1 LKVIRKGNLAAKES
15 EIALVKEA
23 AEGNVESFTALAARY
38 YTPMVAIAHSITGD
52 RDLAEDAAQQC
63 FARAAVK
70 LSQLKDYGKFTGWLA
85 AICRNEAK
93 DIARIESNH
102 SNREEKLSER
112 TVESKDNNSSEFIKN
127 AMNKLSN
134 SSREVIYLRYYDGL
148 SYEQI
153 SDVLGISEQ
162 AINGR
167 LRRAK
172 KKLAQILKREGFKQ
186 V

>member
-1 LKVIRKGNLAAKES
+1 MANQEPDIV
-15 EIALVKEA
+15 LVEAA
-23 AEGNVESFTALAARY
+23 AEGNVESFTELAARY

-63 FARAAVK
+63 FARVAVK
-70 LSQLKDYGKFTGWLA
+70 LSQLKDYGKFAGWLA

-93 DIARIESNH
+93 DIVRLENNQRNTETLSEITIDSNH
-102 SNREEKLSER
+102 D
-112 TVESKDNNSSEFIKN
+112 ESTDVVKN
-127 AMNKLSN
+127 ALNKLSA
-134 SSREVIYLRYYDGL
+134 SSKEVIYLRYYDGL
-148 SYEQI
+148 SYDQI
-153 SDVLGISEQ
+153 SEVLGISEQ

-172 KKLAQILKREGFKQ
+172 KKLAQILKREGFKK

>member
-1 LKVIRKGNLAAKES
+1 MLDVIRNDNLAIRELD
-15 EIALVKEA
+15 IVLVKQA
-23 AEGNVESFTALAARY
+23 AEGNAESFTELAARY
-38 YTPMVAIAHSITGD
+38 YPAMVAIAHSITGD

-70 LSQLKDYGKFTGWLA
+70 LTQLKDYRKFAGWLA

-93 DIARIESNH
+93 DIARQEKSHRTN
-102 SNREEKLSER
+102 EKLSEI
-112 TVESKDNNSSEFIKN
+112 TTESKHDDSSDIVKN
-127 AMNKLSN
+127 ALNKLSP
-134 SSREVIYLRYYDGL
+134 SSREVIYLRYYNGL

-153 SDVLGISEQ
+153 SEVLGISEQ

-172 KKLAQILKREGFKQ
+172 KKLALILKREGFKQ

>member
-1 LKVIRKGNLAAKES
+1 MKAREPD
-15 EIALVKEA
+15 IALVKAA
-23 AEGNVESFTALAARY
+23 AEGNVESFTELAAWY
-38 YTPMVAIAHSITGD
+38 YTPMVAIAHSIIGD

-63 FARAAVK
+63 FAKAAVM
-70 LSQLKDYGKFTGWLA
+70 LPQLKDYRRFAGWLV

-93 DIARIESNH
+93 DIIRLENNQHNA
-102 SNREEKLSER
+102 EKLSEI
-112 TVESKDNNSSEFIKN
+112 TIDSNHDESTDVVKN
-127 AMNKLSN
+127 ALNKLSA
-134 SSREVIYLRYYDGL
+134 SSKEVIYLRYYDGL
-148 SYEQI
+148 SYDQI
-153 SDVLGISEQ
+153 SEVLGISEQ

>member
-1 LKVIRKGNLAAKES
+1 MSREPDIV
-15 EIALVKEA
+15 LVKAA
-23 AEGNVESFTALAARY
+23 AEGNVESFTELAARY

-70 LSQLKDYGKFTGWLA
+70 LSQLKNYEKFAGWLA

-93 DIARIESNH
+93 DIARLENNH
-102 SNREEKLSER
+102 RNSEKFSEIKI
-112 TVESKDNNSSEFIKN
+112 ESKDNDSSEVVKN
-127 AMNKLSN
+127 ALSKLSN

-148 SYEQI
+148 SYDQI
-153 SDVLGISEQ
+153 SEVLGISEQ

-172 KKLAQILKREGFKQ
+172 KKLAQTLKREGFKQ